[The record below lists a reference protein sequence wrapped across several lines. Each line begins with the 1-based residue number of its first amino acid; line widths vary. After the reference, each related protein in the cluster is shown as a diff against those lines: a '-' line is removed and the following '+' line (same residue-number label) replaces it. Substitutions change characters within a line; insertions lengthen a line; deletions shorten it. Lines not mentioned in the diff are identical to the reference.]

1 MDTENSQDHT
11 VMSLPSYLNEDGVP
25 LDEKDIENIWHNYAI
40 KAGLYATHL
49 ENMNTPLPDHMF
61 VWKGLVLFHEMKLRR
76 GNLIYFQHYQW
87 ANLIRMR
94 HSMHPWQLNVV
105 VYYNSEFSGFSIDQ
119 IKERDPQ
126 IASHGKV
133 KANIDSLEPLYTVSN
148 AYEFDLYLEWVKSK
162 AWKKK
167 T

>member
-1 MDTENSQDHT
+1 MDLSINQI
-11 VMSLPSYLNEDGVP
+11 PLNEDEVP
-25 LDEKDIENIWHNYAI
+25 MDEKDVENIWHDYAI

-49 ENMNTPLPDHMF
+49 ENIGTPLPDHLLL
-61 VWKGLVLFHEMKLRR
+61 WKGLSLFHEFKLQR

-87 ANLIRMR
+87 ANLVKMR
-94 HSMHPWQLNVV
+94 HSLHSWQLNVIV
-105 VYYNSEFSGFSIDQ
+105 WKNGVFSGFTVDQ

-126 IASHGKV
+126 IAGHGKLKV
-133 KANIDSLEPLYTVSN
+133 NVAGLESLYTVSN
-148 AYEFDLYLEWVKSK
+148 AFEFDLYLEWVKSK